1 MHPASRGLLAVSST
15 QFAHLLWPGAS
26 SEKAC
31 EKEFTDY
38 YDIVPDYKNPKGMGG
53 AGEMTTRTIF
63 KRHIGGA
70 MKK

>member
-38 YDIVPDYKNPKGMGG
+38 YDIVPDYKP
-53 AGEMTTRTIF
+53 GEMTTRTIF